1 MLGDGTCE
9 GAVCDL
15 NAVCVA
21 LNDSVDPEK
30 ECRCKAGYTGK
41 GIICNGQ
48 LFDLIEKYEFD
59 TIIRAFIW

>member
-21 LNDSVDPEK
+21 LNDSADPEK

-41 GIICNGQ
+41 GIICNG
-48 LFDLIEKYEFD
+48 
-59 TIIRAFIW
+59 